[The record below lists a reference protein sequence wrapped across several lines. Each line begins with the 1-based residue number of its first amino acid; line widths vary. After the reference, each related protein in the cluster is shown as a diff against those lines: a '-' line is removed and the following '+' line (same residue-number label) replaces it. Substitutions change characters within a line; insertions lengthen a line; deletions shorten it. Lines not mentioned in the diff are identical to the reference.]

1 MTDLDHLGWSE
12 TLAQSFADIAEP
24 THIAGRIIAHHRGHY
39 ELAYA
44 GGTIRAQCAGRMR
57 HRDTDLGLPVVGDF
71 VVARLEGGGA
81 TIDAVLPRRTK
92 FARAVGDLTRHDVAK
107 GEQIIAA
114 NIDYVFIVT
123 GADADFSTRRL
134 ERLLGAAYGS
144 GAVPMIVLTKIDLG
158 LAPPMIDQLAIEAPG
173 VAVHLV
179 SNATGEGIA
188 ALRAL
193 IRPGE
198 TALLVG
204 SSGVGKSSLV
214 NRLLGTDRQATSITD
229 ENGRG
234 RHTTTSRDL
243 FALDGGGLI
252 LDTPGIRAITQWQ
265 TEGLD
270 DAFADITTIAT
281 HCRFSDCRHE
291 AEPGCAVQ
299 AAIADGTLEAHR
311 LTDYA
316 KLDREMAHLA
326 RRGDKRAEAAQR
338 RKWAKTTRQR
348 RTGDVAP

>member
-1 MTDLDHLGWSE
+1 MDDIDHLGWSRA
-12 TLAQSFADIAEP
+12 LAQAFASQAEP
-24 THIAGRIIAHHRGHY
+24 NQIPGRIVAHHRGHY

-57 HRDTDLGLPVVGDF
+57 HRDTEFGLPVVGDF
-71 VVARLEGGGA
+71 VSARLEGGAA

-92 FARAVGDLTRHDVAK
+92 FARAVGDLTRHDIAK

-114 NIDYVFIVT
+114 NIDYVLIVT
-123 GADADFSTRRL
+123 GADADFSVRRL
-134 ERLLGAAYGS
+134 ERLLGAAWGS
-144 GAVPMIVLTKIDLG
+144 GAIPMVVLTKIDLG
-158 LAPPMIDQLAIEAPG
+158 LAAPMIEQLAIEAPG
-173 VAVHLV
+173 VAVHRV

-188 ALRAL
+188 SLRAL
-193 IRPGE
+193 IAPGQ

-229 ENGRG
+229 DNGRG

-243 FALDGGGLI
+243 FSLEGGGMI

-265 TEGLD
+265 TEGLE
-270 DAFADITTIAT
+270 DAFADIADLAAN
-281 HCRFSDCRHE
+281 CRFTDCRHE

-299 AAIADGTLEAHR
+299 AAIVDGTLDRRR

-316 KLDREMAHLA
+316 KLNREMAILE
-326 RRGDKRAEAAQR
+326 RRGDKRAEAAQKR
-338 RKWAKTTRQR
+338 AWAGRGKKAK
-348 RTGDVAP
+348 G

>member
-1 MTDLDHLGWSE
+1 MDDITHLGWSD
-12 TLAQSFADIAEP
+12 TLARAFAAIAEP
-24 THIAGRIIAHHRGHY
+24 NQIPGRIIAHHRGHY

-57 HRDTDLGLPVVGDF
+57 HHDTGSGLPVVGDF
-71 VVARLEGGGA
+71 VIARIDGGGA
-81 TIDAVLPRRTK
+81 TIDAMLPRRTK
-92 FARAVGDLTRHDVAK
+92 FARAVGDLTRHDIAK

-123 GADADFSTRRL
+123 GADADFSPRRL
-134 ERLLGAAYGS
+134 ERLLGAAFGS
-144 GAVPMIVLTKIDLG
+144 GALPLIVLTKIDLG
-158 LAPPMIDQLAIEAPG
+158 LAEPMIEQLALEAPG
-173 VAVHLV
+173 VAVRQV
-179 SNATGEGIA
+179 SNATGDGIA
-188 ALRAL
+188 DLRAL
-193 IRPGE
+193 IAPGQ

-243 FALDGGGLI
+243 FMLEGGGMI

-265 TEGLD
+265 TDGLD
-270 DAFADITTIAT
+270 DAFTDVTTIAAG
-281 HCRFSDCRHE
+281 CRFSDCRHE
-291 AEPGCAVQ
+291 AEPGCAVR
-299 AAIADGTLEAHR
+299 AAIADGTLDPRR
-311 LTDYA
+311 LIDYA
-316 KLDREMAHLA
+316 KLNRELAHLE

-338 RKWAKTTRQR
+338 RQWAKTTRAGR
-348 RTGDVAP
+348 RREPAP

>member
-1 MTDLDHLGWSE
+1 MDDIDHLGWSQAL
-12 TLAQSFADIAEP
+12 TQNFAEIAEP
-24 THIAGRIIAHHRGHY
+24 TQIPGRIIAHHRGHY
-39 ELAYA
+39 ELAWA
-44 GGTIRAQCAGRMR
+44 GGTLRAQCAGRMR
-57 HRDTDLGLPVVGDF
+57 HHDTASGLPVVGDF
-71 VVARLEGGGA
+71 VAARLEGGAA

-123 GADADFSTRRL
+123 GADADFSVRRL
-134 ERLLGAAYGS
+134 ERLLGAAWGS
-144 GAVPMIVLTKIDLG
+144 GAIPMVVLTKIDLG
-158 LAPPMIDQLAIEAPG
+158 LAAPMIDRLAIEAPG
-173 VAVHLV
+173 VAVHTV
-179 SNATGEGIA
+179 SNATGEGIDE
-188 ALRAL
+188 LRAL
-193 IRPGE
+193 IKPGQ

-214 NRLLGTDRQATSITD
+214 NRLLGTDRQTTSITD

-243 FALDGGGLI
+243 FHLESGGMI

-270 DAFADITTIAT
+270 DAFADITDLASS
-281 HCRFSDCRHE
+281 CRFTDCRHI

-299 AAIADGTLEAHR
+299 AAITAGTLDERR
-311 LTDYA
+311 LRDFA
-316 KLDREMAHLA
+316 KLERELA
-326 RRGDKRAEAAQR
+326 FLERRGDKRAEAAQKR
-338 RKWAKTTRQR
+338 TWRARSMAARQK
-348 RTGDVAP
+348 VK

>member
-1 MTDLDHLGWSE
+1 MDDITHLGWSDA
-12 TLAQSFADIAEP
+12 LARAFAAIAEP
-24 THIAGRIIAHHRGHY
+24 NQIPGRIIAHHRGHY

-57 HRDTDLGLPVVGDF
+57 HHDTGSGLPVVGDF
-71 VVARLEGGGA
+71 VIARIDGGGA
-81 TIDAVLPRRTK
+81 TIDAMLPRRTK
-92 FARAVGDLTRHDVAK
+92 FARAVGDLTRHDIAK

-123 GADADFSTRRL
+123 GADADFSPRRL

-144 GAVPMIVLTKIDLG
+144 GALPLIVLTKIDLG
-158 LAPPMIDQLAIEAPG
+158 LAVPMIEQLALEAPG
-173 VAVHLV
+173 VAVRQV
-179 SNATGEGIA
+179 SNATGDGIA
-188 ALRAL
+188 DLRAL
-193 IRPGE
+193 IAPGE

-243 FALDGGGLI
+243 FMLDGGGMI

-265 TEGLD
+265 TDGLE
-270 DAFADITTIAT
+270 DAFADVTTIAAD
-281 HCRFSDCRHE
+281 CRFSDCRHE

-299 AAIADGTLEAHR
+299 AAIADGTLDPRR
-311 LTDYA
+311 LSDYA
-316 KLDREMAHLA
+316 KLNRELAHLE

-338 RKWAKTTRQR
+338 RKWAKTTRAGR
-348 RTGDVAP
+348 RREPAP

>member
-1 MTDLDHLGWSE
+1 MDDIIHLGWSDV
-12 TLAQSFADIAEP
+12 LAQAFAAMAEP
-24 THIAGRIIAHHRGHY
+24 GQIAGRIIAHHRGHY
-39 ELAYA
+39 ELAHA

-57 HRDTDLGLPVVGDF
+57 HHDTGNGLPVVGDF
-71 VVARLEGGGA
+71 VIARIEGGGA
-81 TIDAVLPRRTK
+81 TIDAMLPRRTK

-123 GADADFSTRRL
+123 GADGDFSPRRL

-144 GAVPMIVLTKIDLG
+144 GAIPMIVLTKIDLG
-158 LAPPMIDQLAIEAPG
+158 LAGPMRAQLALEAPG
-173 VAVHLV
+173 VAVREV
-179 SNATGEGIA
+179 SNASGAGIA
-188 ALRAL
+188 DLRAL
-193 IRPGE
+193 IKPGE

-214 NRLLGTDRQATSITD
+214 NRLLGTERQATSITD
-229 ENGRG
+229 DNGRG

-243 FALDGGGLI
+243 FMLDGGGMI

-265 TEGLD
+265 ADGLD
-270 DAFADITTIAT
+270 DAFTDITTIAE

-299 AAIADGTLEAHR
+299 LAITEGTLDPRR
-311 LTDYA
+311 LADYA
-316 KLDREMAHLA
+316 KLNLELSYLE

-338 RKWAKTTRQR
+338 RKWAKASRASR
-348 RTGDVAP
+348 ARAE